1 MNNLIKCLSIFPIKV
16 KIVKYFIQAYS
27 FNPNFMPVY
36 FDVYHHFGTLVII
49 FAYFSTFFQS
59 AYLCVKHALYFLVY
73 ICFLHSVLH
82 KINNCILNLL
92 CYNCVQCIRLLSSL
106 YGWRADNIWGR
117 ADNIEA

>member
-1 MNNLIKCLSIFPIKV
+1 
-16 KIVKYFIQAYS
+16 
-27 FNPNFMPVY
+27 MPVY

-49 FAYFSTFFQS
+49 FVYFST
-59 AYLCVKHALYFLVY
+59 KHALYFLVY

-106 YGWRADNIWGR
+106 TAGELITFAGELTTFFHTEKQ
-117 ADNIEA
+117 A